1 MTDIKIDEILRHIH
15 NVSSNC
21 NLLGKKLIAIGE
33 ESFGITLIA
42 HGMIH
47 DNSKFFGIEWDDM
60 NNADP
65 EKRKPAIK
73 QHQRTNPHHPEY
85 WGSIHSMPD
94 IYVAEMVCDWVARA
108 GELGKDVHN
117 FIEKEAT
124 TNYGFTEEDAI
135 YKKIIKYLDLIL
147 TKFQE

>member
-1 MTDIKIDEILRHIH
+1 MTDTKIDEILRHIH

-21 NLLGKKLIAIGE
+21 NLLGKKLIAAGE

-42 HGMIH
+42 HGLIH
-47 DNSKFFGIEWDDM
+47 DNSKFFGIEWDDL
-60 NNADP
+60 NNADV

-94 IYVAEMVCDWVARA
+94 IYVAEMVCDWVARG
-108 GELGKDVHN
+108 GELGKDVHD
-117 FIEKEAT
+117 FIEKEAMV
-124 TNYGFTEEDAI
+124 NYGFTEEDVI
-135 YKKIIKYLDLIL
+135 YEKIMKYLDLIL